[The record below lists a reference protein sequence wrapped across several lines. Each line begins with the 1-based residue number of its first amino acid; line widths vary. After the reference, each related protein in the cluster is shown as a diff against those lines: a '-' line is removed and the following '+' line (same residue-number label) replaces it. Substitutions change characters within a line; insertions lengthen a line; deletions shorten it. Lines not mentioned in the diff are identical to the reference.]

1 MIVFCCWFKFLWG
14 CIGSTCG
21 GIKSLRFLIL
31 FKQSKHEINQLSH
44 PRALLSV
51 NVGGKIVTD
60 RVMRSVWSFFFFI
73 LSSRC
78 FYTGVKWYGI

>member
-1 MIVFCCWFKFLWG
+1 MVELSHFDFSYFSNKA
-14 CIGSTCG
+14 
-21 GIKSLRFLIL
+21 
-31 FKQSKHEINQLSH
+31 KHEINQLSH